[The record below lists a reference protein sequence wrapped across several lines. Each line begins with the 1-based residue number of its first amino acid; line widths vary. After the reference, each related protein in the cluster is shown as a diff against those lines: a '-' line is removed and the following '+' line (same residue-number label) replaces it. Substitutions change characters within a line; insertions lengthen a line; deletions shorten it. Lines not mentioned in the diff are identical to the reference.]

1 MDFLPLQSASLAP
14 LTARRSLRGAE
25 SEPTEEKK
33 KELEKLKS
41 ACKDFESIF
50 MLQMMKEMKKTVHKT
65 RLIDGG
71 FAEEVFSDMLDQE
84 RSKGIAIGLGDML
97 YQQLSRAITQ
107 PARKR

>member
-1 MDFLPLQSASLAP
+1 
-14 LTARRSLRGAE
+14 
-25 SEPTEEKK
+25 
-33 KELEKLKS
+33 
-41 ACKDFESIF
+41 
-50 MLQMMKEMKKTVHKT
+50 MKKTVHKT